1 MQTLRITDDTWD
13 QVQTYLDHP
22 SERMA
27 FFAAALTDGTEAT
40 GGDWTVVEVMYLDDD
55 HDYAYQGWA
64 GVELADHIRPQT
76 LKWATEHNAALV
88 EIHSH
93 GPGIKATSFSTTDL
107 RGLTEITPSLLWRLG
122 GRPYAAIV
130 VGGRNDHDSLTWTA
144 KDTPPA
150 PITELI
156 IGTTTTRPTGRALAR
171 LAALKKVTP

>member
-1 MQTLRITDDTWD
+1 MQTLRIAENTWD
-13 QVQTYLDHP
+13 QVQNYLDHP

-27 FFAAALTDGTEAT
+27 FLAATVTDGTEASE
-40 GGDWTVVEVMYLDDD
+40 GDWAVVEVMYLDVDA
-55 HDYAYQGWA
+55 DYAYQGWA
-64 GVELADHIRPQT
+64 GVELADHIRPKT
-76 LKWATEHNAALV
+76 LKWATEREAALV

-93 GPGIKATSFSTTDL
+93 GPGIKATTFSTTDL

-122 GRPYAAIV
+122 GRPYAAVV

-150 PITELI
+150 LITELI

-171 LAALKKVTP
+171 LAALKKETP